1 MQYTDLRDWIQKV
14 DALGE
19 LRKVEGADWNLEMGA
34 ITEVYARNEPYPAIL
49 FDKIK
54 DYPQGI
60 GCESRSQEEG
70 DRKIRQILSIVFLH
84 WEVPHERLSWS
95 KFLLTEICSD
105 LAIPKP

>member
-19 LRKVEGADWNLEMGA
+19 LRRVDGADWNLEMGA

-54 DYPQGI
+54 DL
-60 GCESRSQEEG
+60 SRGPPGAYRRPSYVFEAAIADFEHAAG
-70 DRKIRQILSIVFLH
+70 LRPDAVHSSLSRAARSS
-84 WEVPHERLSWS
+84 P
-95 KFLLTEICSD
+95 
-105 LAIPKP
+105 